1 MRTVNQNINRM
12 PESATG
18 ALRIQKAVVL
28 NWAPKYKFPAIAS
41 VRSGA

>member
-18 ALRIQKAVVL
+18 VLWIQKDVVL
-28 NWAPKYKFPAIAS
+28 NVAPKYKFPAIAS
-41 VRSGA
+41 VRSDA